1 MNIDKSVTLASR
13 MAQAE
18 RLLAFAACV
27 VASAALVFLCSSTS
41 PLFSIMSDDSSIF
54 LVIGKYWHEGVLPY
68 RDLWDSK
75 GPFLFLVNAIGYGI
89 TQSALGVALIQ
100 VAFMSFTLLFTYRLL
115 RCEFNT
121 GYSALFTGCVFSS
134 LAYVYGSG
142 DTAEEFVMP
151 LIAWLFYRLH
161 RWLDS
166 SRMDFAWSDALVC
179 GVTFGLCLGTRLTNA
194 IGICAASVAVACLLA
209 TRRQWAALLG
219 CAAAFIVGSAVA
231 VVPFVA
237 YFASHNAL
245 GDLVYG
251 ALLYNMEYSTDW
263 TGYSLVDYAK
273 AFCSGFP
280 CIALLAVSVVQLAA
294 GQRVR
299 GACWLTV
306 SLSTLIYLCNTHLFP
321 HYFMITAPYLSVAVI
336 ETSRLAPARP
346 WMCRVGAIAM
356 AAVLAPSLAYRVH
369 VSRFN
374 LDYVRNFDDPY
385 ASLVD
390 MIPKEERGSFVA
402 YNCATNI
409 YLRYGIKPACRF
421 FYLQDWMAEQGPS
434 LRGLLVDEMELRQV
448 KWILAY
454 GDVADMAIGELLAR
468 KYDVVGERSEY
479 ELTLFRLRD
488 GRSER

>member
-121 GYSALFTGCVFSS
+121 RYSALFTGCVFSS

-166 SRMDFAWSDALVC
+166 GRMDFAWHWFAELRS
-179 GVTFGLCLGTRLTNA
+179 
-194 IGICAASVAVACLLA
+194 
-209 TRRQWAALLG
+209 G
-219 CAAAFIVGSAVA
+219 CASA
-231 VVPFVA
+231 P
-237 YFASHNAL
+237 
-245 GDLVYG
+245 G
-251 ALLYNMEYSTDW
+251 
-263 TGYSLVDYAK
+263 
-273 AFCSGFP
+273 
-280 CIALLAVSVVQLAA
+280 
-294 GQRVR
+294 
-299 GACWLTV
+299 
-306 SLSTLIYLCNTHLFP
+306 
-321 HYFMITAPYLSVAVI
+321 
-336 ETSRLAPARP
+336 
-346 WMCRVGAIAM
+346 
-356 AAVLAPSLAYRVH
+356 
-369 VSRFN
+369 
-374 LDYVRNFDDPY
+374 
-385 ASLVD
+385 
-390 MIPKEERGSFVA
+390 
-402 YNCATNI
+402 
-409 YLRYGIKPACRF
+409 
-421 FYLQDWMAEQGPS
+421 
-434 LRGLLVDEMELRQV
+434 
-448 KWILAY
+448 
-454 GDVADMAIGELLAR
+454 
-468 KYDVVGERSEY
+468 
-479 ELTLFRLRD
+479 
-488 GRSER
+488 

>member
-166 SRMDFAWSDALVC
+166 GRMDFAWSDALVC

-194 IGICAASVAVACLLA
+194 IGICAASVAVAGLLA

-251 ALLYNMEYSTDW
+251 ALLVL
-263 TGYSLVDYAK
+263 GFPILFSLGGRFIGK
-273 AFCSGFP
+273 GWHSAFAWLPFIVALILFGLFFLVSGFGS
-280 CIALLAVSVVQLAA
+280 ITMLFLLGAAANLVRAIFLIFYSSKVDWKIVERPVAQKPKLPQQPKAVKVQ
-294 GQRVR
+294 Q
-299 GACWLTV
+299 
-306 SLSTLIYLCNTHLFP
+306 
-321 HYFMITAPYLSVAVI
+321 
-336 ETSRLAPARP
+336 
-346 WMCRVGAIAM
+346 
-356 AAVLAPSLAYRVH
+356 
-369 VSRFN
+369 
-374 LDYVRNFDDPY
+374 
-385 ASLVD
+385 
-390 MIPKEERGSFVA
+390 K
-402 YNCATNI
+402 
-409 YLRYGIKPACRF
+409 K
-421 FYLQDWMAEQGPS
+421 
-434 LRGLLVDEMELRQV
+434 
-448 KWILAY
+448 K
-454 GDVADMAIGELLAR
+454 
-468 KYDVVGERSEY
+468 
-479 ELTLFRLRD
+479 
-488 GRSER
+488 